1 MRLWASCRTVTLD
14 ELLPTIGRATEATF
28 DLSIQYISR
37 FGTGVKTR
45 GWPCDLSALGAAAL
59 VQLPNVN
66 ESFTALT
73 GTLKFNQPD
82 PAFWEIDS
90 VIPTRVLHPQRH
102 NIVRALERTLAGEG
116 VSPCEAL
123 GTLRISGKEVSG
135 LSPNF
140 VHVKIHRFRSLCLR
154 ANDPRFG
161 TWHDVSD
168 YRELSSD
175 PDAIDAPVCLA
186 EVELI

>member
-1 MRLWASCRTVTLD
+1 
-14 ELLPTIGRATEATF
+14 
-28 DLSIQYISR
+28 
-37 FGTGVKTR
+37 VKTR

-59 VQLPNVN
+59 VQLPSID

-73 GTLKFNQPD
+73 GTLRFNQPD

-102 NIVRALERTLAGEG
+102 NIVRELEPTLAGEG
-116 VSPCEAL
+116 ASPCEAL
-123 GTLRISGKEVSG
+123 GTLRIAGKKVSG
-135 LSPNF
+135 PSPKF

-161 TWHDVSD
+161 SWHDVSD
-168 YRELSSD
+168 NCELSSD
-175 PDAIDAPVCLA
+175 PDVIDAPVCLA